1 MADKPDRLALAI
13 LRRIEAR
20 HAAMEADIRD
30 MRGRITAVEIG
41 VAGLYANL
49 AVRAGRMDDCLARIE
64 RRLDRPSHRH
74 LLSHAPRGRDEA
86 RGCGDT

>member
-1 MADKPDRLALAI
+1 
-13 LRRIEAR
+13 
-20 HAAMEADIRD
+20 
-30 MRGRITAVEIG
+30 
-41 VAGLYANL
+41 
-49 AVRAGRMDDCLARIE
+49 MDDCLARIE